1 MILYKLTY
9 TVKTGDDTQEQRTR
23 WFRSKVIAKAYR
35 AAAYR
40 NGNVVGKRGSQ
51 EVEKVLIRLNKTD
64 VIDLLNAD
72 K

>member
-9 TVKTGDDTQEQRTR
+9 TVKTGEDTQEQRIR
-23 WFRSKVIAKAYR
+23 WFRSKVIAKAFR
-35 AAAYR
+35 AGAYR